1 MSNKTKLR
9 VALLA
14 IAVLVFIL
22 GSTVFDFG
30 QLFRDTR
37 SQFESLGWAGPVI
50 FARIYGA
57 LGALAA
63 PTGLVELIAG
73 AIFGFWTG
81 SAAVLVGALIAA
93 NIGFVCGRWLAR
105 DWVSSKV
112 NSNRLAQQIEAAVEQ
127 RGFWITVLIRLS
139 PAVPFNLTSYVLG
152 ASTIRWTT
160 FLVATVLGMLPIKL
174 FLIWLGASG
183 QKLLG
188 ATNPAEWGTNE
199 WLLYGGGLVATIVV
213 VVLIGWTVA
222 RTSRRVLRE
231 AEQQRD
237 D

>member
-50 FARIYGA
+50 FALIYGA

-139 PAVPFNLTSYVLG
+139 PAVPFNLTS
-152 ASTIRWTT
+152 
-160 FLVATVLGMLPIKL
+160 
-174 FLIWLGASG
+174 
-183 QKLLG
+183 
-188 ATNPAEWGTNE
+188 
-199 WLLYGGGLVATIVV
+199 
-213 VVLIGWTVA
+213 
-222 RTSRRVLRE
+222 
-231 AEQQRD
+231 
-237 D
+237 

>member
-1 MSNKTKLR
+1 M
-9 VALLA
+9 ALLA

-50 FARIYGA
+50 FALIYGA

-188 ATNPAEWGTNE
+188 ATNPADAAPGTIRADFYHE
-199 WLLYGGGLVATIVV
+199 EKIHPIKT
-213 VVLIGWTVA
+213 
-222 RTSRRVLRE
+222 
-231 AEQQRD
+231 
-237 D
+237 